1 MKSFWANLFGYQ
13 AVWFA
18 AVIGAGGGYW
28 WPGVV
33 AAALFAALHLGL
45 YPQSAKQRRADLKLM
60 AVALGCG
67 LALDGTLSLSGL
79 ARYAAGAPALP
90 VGGAPLWILS
100 MWAAFA
106 LTLRHSMAPL
116 LQRGW
121 AALALGAI
129 GGPLAYLG
137 AGRGWSAIVFAEPQ
151 WQPLAVLALGWG
163 LSIPL
168 LAWLALRWSRSA
180 GADPVPVTGSPS

>member
-18 AVIGAGGGYW
+18 AVIGAGGGHW

-33 AAALFAALHLGL
+33 AAALFVALHLGL
-45 YPQSAKQRRADLKLM
+45 YPQSRQQRRADLKLM
-60 AVALGCG
+60 AVALACG
-67 LALDGTLSLSGL
+67 LVLDGALSLSGL

-90 VGGAPLWILS
+90 IGGAPLWILS

-137 AGRGWSAIVFAEPQ
+137 AGRGWSAIAFAEPA
-151 WQPLAVLALGWG
+151 WPALAILALGWG
-163 LSIPL
+163 LAIPL
-168 LAWLALRWSRSA
+168 LATLAARWSRTA